1 MNVRRER
8 EGGGGDDRGRNGKR
22 MLLKAAEAATP
33 RSERAD
39 LGAVQRVVG
48 LSNLPPER
56 TQQPPAVDVLGASD
70 KGPSMCF
77 GSWTTPHRRALSAP
91 SQQPTEGT

>member
-1 MNVRRER
+1 MT
-8 EGGGGDDRGRNGKR
+8 EGGMGRECS
-22 MLLKAAEAATP
+22 LQAAEVATP

-56 TQQPPAVDVLGASD
+56 TQKPPAVDVLGALD